1 MIRSVPLTVIS
12 YCAQMRERRLFSAQ
26 SFILRCVLNRDDV
39 IISEE
44 EEEEEKET
52 VAIRIR
58 ITSLLCAR
66 LLLARINRKS

>member
-44 EEEEEKET
+44 EEEEKET

>member
-1 MIRSVPLTVIS
+1 MIRFVLLTVIS

-44 EEEEEKET
+44 EEEEKET